1 MRSYIICL
9 IIKLT
14 SRSAVAWDRG
24 GVQKKAGWGVVPH
37 PALFYQSRSHPGNMP
52 VEMAMRFQL
61 LMVLITMMSVTNCV
75 SS

>member
-1 MRSYIICL
+1 VSGTRGLVRSYIIRL
-9 IIKLT
+9 IIK
-14 SRSAVAWDRG
+14 
-24 GVQKKAGWGVVPH
+24 VVCTRKRDEVWYPI
-37 PALFYQSRSHPGNMP
+37 PLFFYQSRSHPGNMP